1 MKPDPLFLQHERLFN
16 SVEVELVRRWA
27 FGQVPAVFGNH
38 PATVLKSFVKAW
50 WNLYHETDCALT
62 LRNRTVWQRSQELPA
77 PPLDTADLVAAL
89 LRIRQLIVLEA
100 LLEFR
105 PIQPAEESALA
116 GLDVLIHHYYNGAK
130 QTAR

>member
-1 MKPDPLFLQHERLFN
+1 MKPDPLFLQNERLFN

-27 FGQVPAVFGNH
+27 FGQVPDVFGNH

-50 WNLYHETDCALT
+50 WNLYHETDCALMGKD
-62 LRNRTVWQRSQELPA
+62 RTVWKRSQELSA
-77 PPLDTADLVAAL
+77 PPLDTADLVVAL

-105 PIQPAEESALA
+105 PIQPAEESAFA
-116 GLDVLIHHYYNGAK
+116 GLEVLIHYYNRAK
-130 QTAR
+130 QTA